1 MTAKSEASK
10 AIDKAFR
17 AALLLT
23 GNTELAENAVLDGI
37 AASEFGHIVDDV
49 LLETV
54 KSAIQRRAAFSDQSA
69 QAPSDLPLE
78 LRRLFL
84 LAPISRDSFVL
95 RVLLGMLLRPAPGF
109 YVSGSTSSKTCCA
122 LPCESCRSSKL
133 TAQFGAKLSIPLRHR
148 TRRLLAELLRLKNAL
163 IQKELEMKLITI
175 VLFTAT
181 AAYAQPGALQT
192 PVTDAE
198 KNRRALLQ

>member
-1 MTAKSEASK
+1 
-10 AIDKAFR
+10 
-17 AALLLT
+17 LYY
-23 GNTELAENAVLDGI
+23 
-37 AASEFGHIVDDV
+37 EFS
-49 LLETV
+49 LEC
-54 KSAIQRRAAFSDQSA
+54 
-69 QAPSDLPLE
+69 
-78 LRRLFL
+78 
-84 LAPISRDSFVL
+84 
-95 RVLLGMLLRPAPGF
+95 LLRPAPGF

-122 LPCESCRSSKL
+122 LPCKSCRSSKL
-133 TAQFGAKLSIPLRHR
+133 TVQFGAKLSIPLRHR

>member
-17 AALLLT
+17 AAILLT
-23 GNTELAENAVLDGI
+23 GSTELAENAVLDGI

-95 RVLLGMLLRPAPGF
+95 RVLLGMPPA
-109 YVSGSTSSKTCCA
+109 TC
-122 LPCESCRSSKL
+122 SR
-133 TAQFGAKLSIPLRHR
+133 I
-148 TRRLLAELLRLKNAL
+148 LRLG
-163 IQKELEMKLITI
+163 IDEFED
-175 VLFTAT
+175 VLCA
-181 AAYAQPGALQT
+181 ALQELPFLEAYSSIRREIIHPAQT
-192 PVTDAE
+192 QDSSTTCRTTSAE
-198 KNRRALLQ
+198 ECTNPKGA

>member
-1 MTAKSEASK
+1 MTAKSEASE

-23 GNTELAENAVLDGI
+23 GSTELAENAVLDGI

-54 KSAIQRRAAFSDQSA
+54 KSAIQRRAAFSNESV

-95 RVLLGMLLRPAPGF
+95 RVLLGIPPTACSAVLHLTIHEIDD
-109 YVSGSTSSKTCCA
+109 VLCA
-122 LPCESCRSSKL
+122 
-133 TAQFGAKLSIPLRHR
+133 
-148 TRRLLAELLRLKNAL
+148 
-163 IQKELEMKLITI
+163 
-175 VLFTAT
+175 
-181 AAYAQPGALQT
+181 ALQEL
-192 PVTDAE
+192 PFLEACSSI
-198 KNRRALLQ
+198 RREIIHPAQTQGSSITCRTTTTKESTNPKGA